1 EDDTVVVNVDGDAG
15 PTATPTVTQCND
27 NIDNDGDGEY
37 DFDGGPNGEPVDQ
50 SCTDEAD
57 NDESDLLPTET
68 PPEATATPTSTPEG
82 TQLPGTSC
90 AKVNFVAAVNTD
102 GTATVK
108 NNNNEPCTVHLT
120 SYNIWK
126 KRGGTPPHYLTAQTI
141 FKTISRRLNAGQEAT
156 LSVELPACYSQIDL
170 TRAPPMQPPTP
181 NGGEDVL
188 AFNFGPFSSGYCDDP
203 QATAPPTTATPAVC
217 PATAPTGLN
226 SLISTGNSLLLRWTP
241 GTGSSFQQLRFGP
254 NQAEVN
260 SGCQAVPTTCL
271 AVEHNLPATQNEYN
285 IPAGRLTAGTTYYW
299 RIVNLNQGPPVC
311 FKDAAATY
319 SAPGATVTPTA
330 TPLSPVMTIVKT
342 VANVTQG
349 SSEADLVAA
358 NPTETV
364 EFTIRVTAQNG
375 TVQNVNVSDVLPF
388 GLTYVA
394 GSTIVNGNSVND
406 GLVGTGIAIG
416 NLTNGQTAII
426 KFRAQVLGAASFS
439 SGTTTLTNTA
449 TATSSNTPPVNDT
462 AFVNVTV
469 GQLVMSLQ
477 KTGRNVT
484 SPDST
489 GDRTSVIA
497 KPNETI
503 EFTLRVKN
511 LSAAQIT
518 NVIVSDVLPTGLTY
532 IAGTTTVDGVAK
544 SDGIIG
550 AGLNIG
556 SLAINQE
563 AVIKFQV
570 KVGPASAFP
579 IGNTTLIN
587 TAKAKADGVSEIIAQ
602 MPIIIANG
610 AVGGAGQV
618 PTGTGESLLLALA
631 VSLII
636 TLMYMTYT
644 RTEAFRRREVKS
656 IIKHGQD
663 DHDFFDFKG

>member
-1 EDDTVVVNVDGDAG
+1 MTDSPAGNTWPPQNSDKPGMLTRFRAWLNGNKKFVYVPLLGLVLVIFGVWAKYDFTLDFSRFLAAPDAVGVDIKANKLDGPVNLPSSATKVTLSWRRIPPADFEFSYCYAVDNEYPGWPFGTHLPGGDGEDKWVVPVSAGQTYTFRIMCKDTSNGEHLWDDTVVVNVDGDAG

-50 SCTDEAD
+50 SCADEAD

-203 QATAPPTTATPAVC
+203 QATAPPATATPTVC
-217 PATAPTGLN
+217 PATAPAGLN

-260 SGCQAVPTTCL
+260 SGCQASPTTCV
-271 AVEHNLPATQNEYN
+271 AVENNLPATQNEYN

-319 SAPGATVTPTA
+319 SAPGP
-330 TPLSPVMTIVKT
+330 
-342 VANVTQG
+342 
-349 SSEADLVAA
+349 
-358 NPTETV
+358 
-364 EFTIRVTAQNG
+364 
-375 TVQNVNVSDVLPF
+375 
-388 GLTYVA
+388 
-394 GSTIVNGNSVND
+394 
-406 GLVGTGIAIG
+406 
-416 NLTNGQTAII
+416 
-426 KFRAQVLGAASFS
+426 
-439 SGTTTLTNTA
+439 
-449 TATSSNTPPVNDT
+449 
-462 AFVNVTV
+462 
-469 GQLVMSLQ
+469 
-477 KTGRNVT
+477 
-484 SPDST
+484 
-489 GDRTSVIA
+489 
-497 KPNETI
+497 
-503 EFTLRVKN
+503 
-511 LSAAQIT
+511 
-518 NVIVSDVLPTGLTY
+518 
-532 IAGTTTVDGVAK
+532 
-544 SDGIIG
+544 
-550 AGLNIG
+550 
-556 SLAINQE
+556 
-563 AVIKFQV
+563 
-570 KVGPASAFP
+570 
-579 IGNTTLIN
+579 
-587 TAKAKADGVSEIIAQ
+587 
-602 MPIIIANG
+602 
-610 AVGGAGQV
+610 
-618 PTGTGESLLLALA
+618 
-631 VSLII
+631 
-636 TLMYMTYT
+636 
-644 RTEAFRRREVKS
+644 
-656 IIKHGQD
+656 
-663 DHDFFDFKG
+663 